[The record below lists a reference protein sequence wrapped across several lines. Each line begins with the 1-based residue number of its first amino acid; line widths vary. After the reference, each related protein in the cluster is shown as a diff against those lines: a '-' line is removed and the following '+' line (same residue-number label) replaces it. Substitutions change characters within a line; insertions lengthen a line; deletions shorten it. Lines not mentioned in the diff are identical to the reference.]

1 MGIMWIYRL
10 KGDHDQAMDLFQSAR
25 DRFLKMKA
33 KEKVALCDCKIA
45 TIFAAR
51 EEYVQAIELWERAKQ
66 EFLRSGMK
74 SDSDLKRRTQWNCLI
89 NRRVSGMHIM
99 FRIVSSI
106 CSFARIAERW
116 PLTEPPHILRRRVPF
131 QGWCEAIRWLPA

>member
-1 MGIMWIYRL
+1 MGIIWIYRL

-25 DRFLKMKA
+25 DRFLKVKA

-51 EEYVQAIELWERAKQ
+51 EEYVRAIELWERAKQ

-74 SDSDLKRRTQWNCLI
+74 SDDDLERRTQRNCLI

-99 FRIVSSI
+99 FRIVCST
-106 CSFARIAERW
+106 CSFARIAER
-116 PLTEPPHILRRRVPF
+116 
-131 QGWCEAIRWLPA
+131 